1 MGTLIHTTSIT
12 TITFI
17 MGTTFTTDTT
27 IHHMLLWPVHPFLEG
42 HHPRAPCPGN
52 SLQLEV
58 LTVVCQSHL
67 LLLYHRLAYLP
78 Q

>member
-1 MGTLIHTTSIT
+1 MGMLIHTTSIT

-17 MGTTFTTDTT
+17 MGTTLTMGTT

-42 HHPRAPCPGN
+42 HPRAQCPGN

-58 LTVVCQSHL
+58 LMVVCQSHL
-67 LLLYHRLAYLP
+67 LLLYHRVAYLH
-78 Q
+78 QR